1 MLSPVALEKYFWL
14 LRVFVVLT
22 DDCHHTGLV
31 VALETL
37 LEDQDEPAEEAG
49 GAGYQGQG
57 RPLAQDHPLFSEVEQ
72 HHQYLDG
79 QEDEYGDAE
88 DDEVLVVED
97 VVVVFELGP
106 VHQDEGSADP
116 DGDEETAGD
125 VEQGEPLHH
134 PVLALLVSPA
144 EPAGQENAEQT
155 RQPD

>member
-88 DDEVLVVED
+88 DDEGEGRGGDGGGGGCGGQGRGQVGRSDDENRDGGGDAAIQQRWHHALQTYRVL
-97 VVVVFELGP
+97 L
-106 VHQDEGSADP
+106 ST
-116 DGDEETAGD
+116 GD
-125 VEQGEPLHH
+125 
-134 PVLALLVSPA
+134 
-144 EPAGQENAEQT
+144 
-155 RQPD
+155 